1 MSVGRQYYHAN
12 KRSYETTLEYLY
24 RMNVAAIRANI
35 RIRYVSLYMRR
46 ERVKHFIGTL
56 DDRDMAKQLTL
67 LRLEDADEMK
77 ETLRAYQRIENIQ
90 VQSSTGSKK
99 FRSRPT
105 P

>member
-1 MSVGRQYYHAN
+1 M
-12 KRSYETTLEYLY
+12 KEK
-24 RMNVAAIRANI
+24 I
-35 RIRYVSLYMRR
+35 RIQARSRDVRLEHVQHFR
-46 ERVKHFIGTL
+46 ETL
-56 DDRDMAKQLTL
+56 DDRDLDKQLTL